1 MITDEMKQEII
12 KRISEPLSTDVIEE
26 TAEIE
31 RLNQISWWEEAL
43 LMTGAWGVS
52 SAGGYPH
59 TINWFE
65 WWDIE
70 NDDGDDV
77 AIIFESEKCPH
88 IYHDDD
94 EDGFEEE
101 FCDLN
106 DESCPGS
113 CGVWEAIQKRIRQ
126 EVKDE
131 RD

>member
-1 MITDEMKQEII
+1 MAARMY
-12 KRISEPLSTDVIEE
+12 LS
-26 TAEIE
+26 
-31 RLNQISWWEEAL
+31 RLQYDLHRLPGKNVEDSHFTEL

-106 DESCPGS
+106 DEICPGS
-113 CGVWEAIQKRIRQ
+113 CDVWKAIQKRIQ
-126 EVKDE
+126 
-131 RD
+131 